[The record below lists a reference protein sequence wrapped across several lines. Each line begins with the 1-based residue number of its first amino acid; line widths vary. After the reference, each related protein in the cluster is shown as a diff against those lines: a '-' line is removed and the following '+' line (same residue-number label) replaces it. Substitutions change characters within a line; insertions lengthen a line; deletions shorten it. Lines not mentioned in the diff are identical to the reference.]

1 MTETESHSE
10 PKTFDIGS
18 VPVSDVAE
26 LAIIHPATA
35 KPTTWKLHL
44 AGPGHPETI
53 AISNEASRE
62 RMVREQAQERARV
75 NGRKWKGE
83 DIDPVAERE
92 KTFRRAAR
100 RIVGWTPVTMNG
112 ETFPYSAENAFRL
125 LNDPKFGW
133 VAEQF
138 YNYLGEDAA
147 FIESSGKTS

>member
-1 MTETESHSE
+1 MTDTEAPFDS
-10 PKTFDIGS
+10 KTFDISS

-26 LAIIHPATA
+26 LPIIHPGTG
-35 KPTTWKLHL
+35 KPTTWKLSL
-44 AGPGHPETI
+44 AGPAHPETI

-62 RMVREQAQERARV
+62 RLIREQSQERARV

-100 RIVGWTPVTMNG
+100 RIVGWTPVSMNG
-112 ETFPYSAENAFRL
+112 EGFPYSAENAFRL

-138 YNYLGEDAA
+138 YAYLGEDAA
-147 FIESSGKTS
+147 FIESSAKTS